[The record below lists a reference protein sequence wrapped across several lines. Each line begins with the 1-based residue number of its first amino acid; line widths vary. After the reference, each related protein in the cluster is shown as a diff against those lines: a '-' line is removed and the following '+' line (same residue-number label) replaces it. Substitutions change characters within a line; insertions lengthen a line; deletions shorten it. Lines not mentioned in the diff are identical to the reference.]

1 MQQAFLDHLKKRKL
15 CAPPDHILLAT
26 SGGIDSMV
34 LMDLFLKSGIAISVV
49 HVNFKLRG
57 IDSDNDEDFVR
68 KKCLNNHIPFF
79 TQSFDTIA
87 FAEER
92 KLSIQMAARELR
104 YQWFHELLAQ
114 HGFQS
119 VATAHHLNDTI
130 ETTLLNLVRGSGPEG
145 WDGIAARNG
154 KIIRPLLFASRSEIE
169 NYAAEN
175 GITWREDSSNAS
187 DDYQRNFLRHRV
199 TPLLKELNP
208 SFEKSFSDSIAKISS
223 SNELAEAGLRAWRK
237 NFVTEKGDRLFIS
250 KEGLDAA
257 EHPEGLLWQVIKS
270 FGYNFD
276 QAAQI
281 IFSIHASPGKLFH
294 SATHELVIDRSA
306 LILSKKTEGLNEI
319 LIEEG
324 QAKATLGRMTL
335 RIEKLS
341 NAEMTKDATV
351 ALIPVDKLQFPLTW
365 RAWREGDSFYPLGM
379 QHKKKIS
386 DFLIDQKI
394 SMAEKKSVTVL
405 VSGNEIAW
413 VVGMRLDDRFKMTAE
428 TKSYFKISIANE
440 T

>member
-15 CAPPDHILLAT
+15 CAPSDHILLAT

-34 LMDLFLKSGIAISVV
+34 LMDLFLKSGITISVA

-57 IDSDNDEDFVR
+57 IDSDNDEDFVL
-68 KKCLNNHIPFF
+68 KKCLSNHIPFF
-79 TQSFDTIA
+79 TQSFDTLA

-104 YQWFHELLAQ
+104 YQWFHELLVQ
-114 HGFQS
+114 HGFQA

-154 KIIRPLLFASRSEIE
+154 KIIRPLLFASRSDIE

-187 DDYQRNFLRHRV
+187 DDYQRNFIRHRV

-208 SFEKSFSDSIAKISS
+208 SFEKTFSDSIAKISS
-223 SNELAEAGLRAWRK
+223 SNELAEEGLRAWKK

-257 EHPEGLLWQVIKS
+257 EHPDGLLWQVIKS

-276 QAAQI
+276 QATQI

-319 LIEEG
+319 LLEEG
-324 QAKATLGRMTL
+324 QAKATLGGMTL

-341 NAEMTKDATV
+341 NAEMTKDAAV

-365 RAWREGDSFYPLGM
+365 RSWREGDSFYPLGM

-413 VVGMRLDDRFKMTAE
+413 VVGMRLDDRFKVKQHTTE
-428 TKSYFKISIANE
+428 VVVLRLS
-440 T
+440 